1 MKKLMVAAVA
11 ALASALAFAE
21 DAPEPY
27 VIEAGQTLTIT
38 SQDDVDAL
46 AGKDLILRGT
56 LDLNGFDVSV
66 LSLKNLSGVTPDGLT
81 YELAATAAKITNSGS
96 GTPTF
101 TVQGGSTYYSG
112 HVDPSVNF
120 TCNGGEA
127 QIVSA
132 DGAFAPARFTMTQ
145 STCSAFANPT
155 AIAFR
160 FTDVAGDSETLD
172 EQGNP
177 QKKLRLAEVTPTY
190 RGVALVKYRPYVSTS
205 STKGDK
211 RIPENWINQKVT
223 DSQYWNG
230 DTAFVPPAV
239 VSFGTGNSGNASSIG
254 CVKVDGYRLAPP
266 VQPAYAPTSWQVYW
280 LRGVNTG
287 YVLLDSHEN
296 DPLNRPE
303 INTTTNSDHW
313 SETYSQNFDF
323 RLHALGSP
331 FGAETEIVLQ
341 GSSTLRLSTPT
352 PFRVKKVSGT
362 GKIEIDDGSVFA
374 AKDLSDW
381 TGSFVTDARYT
392 TGIGREA
399 KVAMPESGWNA
410 AFDNPDIVLVGAD
423 DDAVVTLDGTTPA
436 FSTRLADDEGAKIGL
451 TVNAEG
457 KEQVLGGNAAT
468 YSGETKVE
476 KGTLRV
482 LGKLASVT
490 CRYIKIA
497 PTKANG
503 TDTFKIQWA
512 MNEFKIFDADG
523 REISLAGSDVT
534 SSTEGRGG
542 DKHGWNSSSVSGA
555 YLIDGKESTRML
567 PYDEADDPA
576 QIKHLTAVTIDMK
589 KEVTFS
595 SYDWY
600 PSVNGS
606 SPSKNRFPTELTILV
621 SSDGDHW
628 TTVDLRSV
636 KIPAADADYLQYQ
649 GGENHFSLGYNKA
662 LKTYDTLDAAVTGT
676 TDPNAGT
683 VKTIKAQYFRFSP
696 YETFLGGQF
705 TGQYDYGWHV
715 SEFSLLKDGEIVPW
729 PAGTG
734 IGYDGSRITVKN
746 GGNSINNFANN
757 VHTGALETAW
767 DAVRCFFD
775 QCGGCVTVNAQE
787 PVEFDAYELW
797 NGPTSGSTEG
807 RMPRVWTLEVSMD
820 KVTWY
825 VVDNHAASDSDVC
838 PGPYGCYG
846 PFSLKN
852 RWLMNGAANAIGDD
866 SLVTVSDG
874 ATFSLATDYERIGG
888 LAGRGSVS
896 LVGATLALNN
906 VLNAPTFRGKMSGSG
921 RLVLETG
928 AQFFENADLTGVTE
942 LAFEGG
948 AFGGTANFGALRVTG
963 DVKLILPE
971 TVVKTGGTVRLFTY
985 TSIDDD
991 GKAALENATLIS
1003 AFDRTRKFS
1012 IDVGETAVTV
1022 NVSRSGMAIFYR

>member
-11 ALASALAFAE
+11 AFASALAFAE
-21 DAPEPY
+21 DAPVP
-27 VIEAGQTLTIT
+27 VLIEAGQTLTIT

-46 AGKDLILRGT
+46 AGKDLVLRGT

-66 LSLKNLSGVTPDGLT
+66 LSLKNLSGVTPDGLD
-81 YELAATAAKITNSGS
+81 YELAATEAKITNSGS

-112 HVDPSVNF
+112 SVDPSVNF

-132 DGAFAPARFTMTQ
+132 DGTFAPATFTTTK
-145 STCSAFANPT
+145 STCSVFANPT

-205 STKGDK
+205 STRGDK
-211 RIPENWINQKVT
+211 KIPENWINQKVT

-280 LRGVNTG
+280 LRGANTG
-287 YVLLDSHEN
+287 YVLLDSREN

-303 INTTTNSDHW
+303 IYTTTNSDNW
-313 SETYSQNFDF
+313 SESYSQDF
-323 RLHALGSP
+323 GFKSHTLGSP

-341 GSSTLRLSTPT
+341 GSSTLRLSTLT
-352 PFRVKKVSGT
+352 PFRVKSVSGT
-362 GKIEIDDGSVFA
+362 GKIQIDDGTVFA
-374 AKDLSDW
+374 AKDLSNW
-381 TGSFVTDARYT
+381 TGSFKIEAKYT

-410 AFDNPDIVLVGAD
+410 ALDNPDIVLVGAD

-457 KEQVLGGNAAT
+457 KEQVIAGNAAT

-476 KGTLRV
+476 KGTLQV

-497 PTKANG
+497 PTKTYAVDSNHYR
-503 TDTFKIQWA
+503 WS
-512 MNEFKIFDADG
+512 MNEFKIYDADG
-523 REISLAGSDVT
+523 DEISLAGSGVT
-534 SSTEGRGG
+534 CTSG
-542 DKHGWNSSSVSGA
+542 KWNSTNDGTK
-555 YLIDGKESTRML
+555 LIDGNVNTRML
-567 PYDEADDPA
+567 PRDESDDYEHLE
-576 QIKHLTAVTIDMK
+576 HLTAVTIDMK

-600 PSVNGS
+600 PPTGS
-606 SPSKNRFPTELTILV
+606 TVGSTYSNRFPTELAILV
-621 SSDGDHW
+621 SSDGQNW
-628 TTVDLRSV
+628 TTVDFRSV
-636 KIPAADADYLQYQ
+636 AKPAADADYLKYQ
-649 GGENHFSLGYNKA
+649 GGENHFSLGYNRA
-662 LKTYDTLDAAVTGT
+662 LKAYDTLDAAVTGT

-683 VKTIKAQYFRFSP
+683 VKTVKAQYFRFSP

-734 IGYDGSRITVKN
+734 IGYDGARITVKT

-757 VHTGALETAW
+757 VHTGALETVSG
-767 DAVRCFFD
+767 AVRCFFD
-775 QCGGCVTVNAQE
+775 ECGGCVTVNAQE
-787 PVEFDAYELW
+787 PIEFDAYELW

-807 RMPRVWTLEVSMD
+807 RLPRVWTLEVSTD

-825 VVDNHAASDSDVC
+825 VVDNHAASDSDVR

-906 VLNAPTFRGKMSGSG
+906 VLNTPTFRGKMSGSG

-942 LAFEGG
+942 LAFAGG

-971 TVVKTGGTVRLFTY
+971 TVVKTGGAVRLFTY

-991 GKAALENATLIS
+991 SKAALENATLIS
-1003 AFDRTRKFS
+1003 AFERTRKFS

-1022 NVSRSGMAIFYR
+1022 NVFRSGMAIIYR